1 MVQVANIRLLQNA
14 EGAAEQMFRQIIDSF
29 PNHPMSYYAA
39 FRLGNLHFKKN
50 IAEAVHF
57 YSLVLK
63 GNMLDLLGEVY
74 FRMGEIFYQQGKYEK
89 ALKSFETAVSHLKET
104 SLWFFLTQMEIG
116 NLQRRWGRLEE
127 AKKSYR
133 IILDHSEDEDIRKT
147 ARELLIRIE
156 SK

>member
-1 MVQVANIRLLQNA
+1 
-14 EGAAEQMFRQIIDSF
+14 
-29 PNHPMSYYAA
+29 
-39 FRLGNLHFKKN
+39 
-50 IAEAVHF
+50 
-57 YSLVLK
+57 
-63 GNMLDLLGEVY
+63 
-74 FRMGEIFYQQGKYEK
+74 MGEIFYQQGKYEK